1 MLGCRPAKEE
11 SRFDLCNT
19 KKNTAGLYT
28 NTHGFH
34 NHYDSR
40 SKENTDAGYYTCNS
54 MVDISIRSSF
64 SVGEVSLRPARR
76 RTCARIRRS
85 PTGNRGTVCDKKLDE
100 DCKILFLCSGRTP
113 LLSVAATVVP
123 ACTAVLSD
131 WLSSKDDRTASQLA
145 ERFRVDTPQRVAEED
160 HISFLTVSIRGVP
173 TFTAGPRKGP
183 LGSTY
188 YIIPKGPFRVLLTK
202 RRGFHVILVRVH
214 HASSSCFMHSGDTR
228 TNFVCVW
235 VWAERVVR

>member
-1 MLGCRPAKEE
+1 LGDAAVASAMTVVSAVFPACCGFSGKCRTYTAQTTRTQTKPHKIFNPSSISRKQKKAYLGRPAKEE
-11 SRFDLCNT
+11 SRFDLCTT

-28 NTHGFH
+28 NTYGFH

-173 TFTAGPRKGP
+173 TFTAPEKA
-183 LGSTY
+183 L
-188 YIIPKGPFRVLLTK
+188 
-202 RRGFHVILVRVH
+202 
-214 HASSSCFMHSGDTR
+214 
-228 TNFVCVW
+228 
-235 VWAERVVR
+235 

>member
-1 MLGCRPAKEE
+1 LGDAAVASAMTVVSAVFPAVSGFSGKCRTYTAQTTRTQTKPHKIFNPSSISRKQKKAYLGRPAKEE

-100 DCKILFLCSGRTP
+100 DCKILYVRVEHPCCRCDGCSRLHCGSFRLAEQQRRQLP
-113 LLSVAATVVP
+113 S
-123 ACTAVLSD
+123 
-131 WLSSKDDRTASQLA
+131 WLSG
-145 ERFRVDTPQRVAEED
+145 FDTPQRVAEED
-160 HISFLTVSIRGVP
+160 HISFLTVS
-173 TFTAGPRKGP
+173 AAYQP
-183 LGSTY
+183 L
-188 YIIPKGPFRVLLTK
+188 PPAPEKAL
-202 RRGFHVILVRVH
+202 
-214 HASSSCFMHSGDTR
+214 
-228 TNFVCVW
+228 
-235 VWAERVVR
+235 